1 MRRTVCLSLSLLVAG
16 CATSYGD
23 RANGFLN
30 PQIAGAYIPLQSITH
45 LVFEDRAAAFVIAPG
60 VAVTNAHNAAI
71 IGTNSVIGESKN
83 YDLLYFHVE
92 SGQSGQSVQTAV
104 PTEGEPVVAYGQG
117 ASGELRE
124 AHGTVQLLNVPVAAR
139 CDTCAV
145 QSAFTFAGEAGPG
158 FSGGPVVDAV
168 TGKLV
173 GITFGY
179 LDPKGRRTMYAYPI
193 SRVRNELA
201 TIEHQL
207 PVDVD

>member
-1 MRRTVCLSLSLLVAG
+1 
-16 CATSYGD
+16 
-23 RANGFLN
+23 
-30 PQIAGAYIPLQSITH
+30 
-45 LVFEDRAAAFVIAPG
+45 
-60 VAVTNAHNAAI
+60 VAVTNAHNAEI
-71 IGTNSVIGESKN
+71 IGQAPVLGVSRN

-92 SGQSGQSVQTAV
+92 AGQAV
-104 PTEGEPVVAYGQG
+104 PTSAPTPGEAVVAYGQG

-124 AHGTVQLLNVPVAAR
+124 AHGTVRLLNVPVAAR

-145 QSAFTFAGEAGPG
+145 QTAFTFEGEAGPG

-168 TGKLV
+168 TGNLV
-173 GITFGY
+173 GITFGF
-179 LDPKGRRTMYAYPI
+179 LDPQGRRTMYAYPM